1 MRNFFVKPV
10 ILLILFASTLF
21 FNACNKGEDI
31 LEADLIGT
39 WDIGQASL
47 DVKVGPISLYQFLKT
62 TFQLGDQEAQAIVD
76 DLVSEF
82 DEFGGTISFNADYSY
97 QMLNGDFGENGTWEL
112 DGDELYLT
120 ITGEMQDDDPLI
132 VESLDSSSALISWE
146 EDLEV
151 DITEDGS
158 TDFTATLIIEL
169 NLSK

>member
-1 MRNFFVKPV
+1 MKKIFVKPV

-21 FNACNKGEDI
+21 LSSCNKGEDI

-47 DVKVGPISLYQFLKT
+47 DVKVGPISLFQFLKT
-62 TFQLGDQEAQAIVD
+62 TFQLSDQDAQALVD

-82 DEFGGTISFNADYSY
+82 DEFGGTITFNEDYSY
-97 QMLNGDFGENGTWEL
+97 QMLNGDFGENGIWEL

-120 ITGEMQDDDPLI
+120 ITGEMPDDDPLT

-146 EDLEV
+146 EDQEV

-158 TDFTATLIIEL
+158 SDFTATIVIEL